1 MAFINQRGVAAKAPC
16 MMAPQTNRVFTTKYI
31 PVVRKFYTVPPHYRL
46 SSRRGAFP

>member
-31 PVVRKFYTVPPHYRL
+31 PVVRKFYTVPPHL
-46 SSRRGAFP
+46 IIKQTRRVS